1 LKDEAAALDVG
12 SGSVFLEAAAAV
24 GILLLGRMTKL
35 MEGLAF
41 GWAGWAEVSEGREP
55 NGALS
60 QASAHCARMR
70 GVKPRRIPL
79 SHPTAGSAFLVIFHC
94 QWWTRRSG
102 RGSGERQHVLWALGE
117 SILTITGLHRI

>member
-1 LKDEAAALDVG
+1 
-12 SGSVFLEAAAAV
+12 
-24 GILLLGRMTKL
+24 

-60 QASAHCARMR
+60 QASAHRARMP

-79 SHPTAGSAFLVIFHC
+79 SHPTAGSAFLVISNC
-94 QWWTRRSG
+94 QWWTRRSRWG
-102 RGSGERQHVLWALGE
+102 ADEIQHVLWALGE
-117 SILTITGLHRI
+117 SILTITGLDRI